1 MGRRTLQSAQANG
14 VAHADTLARE
24 MNAEPANGERPRI
37 QSVARALSMLVD
49 VAREDGGLT
58 VRELADRQGL
68 RLPTTYHL
76 VHTLIS
82 EGFLVRGEGR
92 RLRLGLHA
100 ATLGSGFDWQSVPQQ
115 TLAPTMRR
123 LADETGETIYVAAWR
138 NDGVELLGI
147 VSGRHAITVSDVRPG
162 PAPHAHARASGKV
175 LLANLPQDARDAYLA
190 AHSLVRRTPRT
201 LVDRADLER
210 ELRTIRRQGYATD
223 LEEYELGVC
232 CLSAPLE
239 DGRSPFI
246 VALSAPKERFLE
258 NFEGY
263 RDAVLAAAR
272 EPTG

>member
-1 MGRRTLQSAQANG
+1 MRHVMLQQAQG
-14 VAHADTLARE
+14 SGFAHADTLARE
-24 MNAEPANGERPRI
+24 MNADATNGERPRI
-37 QSVARALSMLVD
+37 QSVARALAMLLD
-49 VAREDGGLT
+49 VAQEDGGLT

-100 ATLGSGFDWQSVPQQ
+100 ATLGSGFDWQSVPQL
-115 TLAPTMRR
+115 TLAPIMRR

-138 NDGVELLGI
+138 DGGAELLAI
-147 VSGRHAITVSDVRPG
+147 VSGRHPITVSDVRPG
-162 PAPHAHARASGKV
+162 PAPHAHARASGKA
-175 LLANLPQDARDAYLA
+175 LLAHLPEAARDAYLA
-190 AHSLVRRTPRT
+190 THALVRRTPRT

-210 ELRTIRRQGYATD
+210 ELQTIRSQGYATD

-239 DGRSPFI
+239 EGRSAFI

-258 NFEGY
+258 NFESY

-272 EPTG
+272 QPIG